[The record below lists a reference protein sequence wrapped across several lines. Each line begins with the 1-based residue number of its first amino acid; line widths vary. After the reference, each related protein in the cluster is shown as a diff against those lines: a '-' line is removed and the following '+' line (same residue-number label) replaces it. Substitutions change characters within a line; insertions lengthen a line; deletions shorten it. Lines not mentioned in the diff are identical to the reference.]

1 MRRIDT
7 SAELKTKLQQTLTLS
22 DLVKFAKEQPLPHE
36 NENSLTYAIEFV
48 KGTIPEAINRY
59 KTCLHHQTQI
69 FHNPKVLHSHDELL
83 KFHNICPPRAFLADA
98 CYTGIDCV
106 LHFQT

>member
-1 MRRIDT
+1 I

-48 KGTIPEAINRY
+48 KGTIPEAQPVQNLPP
-59 KTCLHHQTQI
+59 TP
-69 FHNPKVLHSHDELL
+69 NP
-83 KFHNICPPRAFLADA
+83 NIPQPASPA
-98 CYTGIDCV
+98 
-106 LHFQT
+106 QP